1 MRKIDLLT
9 LGAVALAWS
18 ATPAMAAPVALTA
31 DLTGAS
37 ETGGGDADGTG
48 RFSGQLDV
56 ETGDVCFTLS
66 TTKVAT
72 ATAAHIHEGAAG
84 VDGKPVVT
92 IEVTGP
98 SDDSC
103 VAAEPDLLKAIVA
116 APESYY
122 VNVHTADYPKGAV
135 RGQLS
140 AASK

>member
-1 MRKIDLLT
+1 MRKFDLVV
-9 LGAVALAWS
+9 LGAVALAFS
-18 ATPAMAAPVALTA
+18 ASPAMAAVTLTA
-31 DLTGAS
+31 TLNGAS

-48 RFSGQLDV
+48 SFSGQLDV
-56 ETGDVCFTLS
+56 DTGDLCFTLS
-66 TTKVAT
+66 ATKIAP

-84 VDGKPVVT
+84 VDGKPVANLT
-92 IEVTGP
+92 VTGP

-116 APESYY
+116 APGNYY